1 MVICQASR
9 MEVEQ
14 EELLNLHRSIL
25 KSSIRLDEDL
35 QEAIRR
41 AAMEATQHQAFVQTV
56 QDLQEGLARDIKR
69 TQSLF
74 EKTFGRFLH
83 EVETGIDTVVMTFN
97 SAMGHLQN
105 GAVSLG
111 KVWLER
117 RL

>member
-25 KSSIRLDEDL
+25 KSSIRLDEGL
-35 QEAIRR
+35 QEAIRK
-41 AAMEATQHQAFVQTV
+41 AAMETAQHQAFVQTV
-56 QDLQEGLARDIKR
+56 QELQEGLARDIKR
-69 TQSLF
+69 TQSLL

-83 EVETGIDTVVMTFN
+83 EVETGIDAVVTAFN
-97 SAMGHLQN
+97 SALSHVQK

-111 KVWLER
+111 KV
-117 RL
+117 